1 MDNELLYTRDKVI
14 KVSIDLFATKGFRGT
29 SIRDIAGVI
38 GMSISNIYHYFG
50 SKEGLLLVIL
60 ENSSALLLDKLQEV
74 LEKEI
79 DPLEKFKL
87 LLKTHI
93 RLSQDFS
100 NEAKL
105 FFLNEEHLG
114 PEGMKINRKIQRR
127 VLNIYLEVLNALK
140 EQGLIDC
147 RNLAVLAFNILG
159 LINWQISWYRPEGP
173 LSFEETVEEITSFAL
188 HGMLRGGSSGR

>member
-1 MDNELLYTRDKVI
+1 MNELLDTREKVI
-14 KVSIDLFATKGFRGT
+14 KASIDLFAAKGFRGT
-29 SIRDIAGVI
+29 SIRDIAGAI

-50 SKEGLLLVIL
+50 SKEGLLPAIL
-60 ENSSALLLDKLQEV
+60 EHGSALLLDKLQEV
-74 LEKEI
+74 LKREM

-114 PEGMKINRKIQRR
+114 PEGMEINRKIQRR
-127 VLNIYLEVLNALK
+127 VLNIYLEVLSALK

-147 RNLAVLAFNILG
+147 RSLTVSAFNILG
-159 LINWQISWYRPEGP
+159 LINWRMRWYRPEGP

-188 HGMLRGGSSGR
+188 HGMLRGGPGR